1 MGKESVTQKDS
12 DGISPLGIRRGLVAA
27 EFRPV
32 HDVIV
37 NERGDVDELE
47 DHSQIDM
54 AGSDFSGC
62 AGRKE
67 SESGPQTLSTSA
79 ANVGHIALHGRIK
92 GLRLSS
98 DPFLDG
104 VEVGVDELKC
114 LREGNLLGFRSSGI
128 LGVIVHRK

>member
-1 MGKESVTQKDS
+1 MGKETVTQKDS
-12 DGISPLGIRRGLVAA
+12 DGISPLGIRGGLVAA

-67 SESGPQTLSTSA
+67 SESRAKAFSPSP
-79 ANVGHIALHGRIK
+79 ANIRHIALDGRIK
-92 GLRLSS
+92 QLGLSA
-98 DPFLDG
+98 DTFLDG